1 MGDYNFFIIKII
13 FNFKRNVFFFLVKE
27 NLGMGKTFSFRQQFS
42 HNDFMAHITCVKIVK
57 YPPHR
62 FFSIFIGFSV
72 E

>member
-1 MGDYNFFIIKII
+1 MYI
-13 FNFKRNVFFFLVKE
+13 FFLVRE
-27 NLGMGKTFSFRQQFS
+27 NLGMGKTFSFRQQVF

-57 YPPHR
+57 YPPHK